1 MGIQYKDYYEILG
14 VDRSAGDKE
23 IKRAYHKLAR
33 QLHPDI
39 NKSPDAEEKFKQI
52 NEAYEVLSDPDK
64 RNKYDSLG
72 SGLKSGEDFTAPPQW
87 EFHYSGENAQDFS
100 DFFKFFTGA
109 AGGFGSE
116 VPGGGL
122 RQRRGKDQEAEIE
135 VSLTESIHGAH
146 RIVELEKIEPAE
158 DGRPARIRKS
168 YDVAIPKGVTTGT
181 KIRLA
186 GQGGGGMGGGASGD
200 LFLKVLLKPEPGFQV
215 QNHDLLSTVDVAPWE
230 AVLGAKIKVATVAG
244 RVSMT
249 LPPGTQCGQVLRL
262 RGKGI
267 PNQKGGAGDQLVSVR
282 IVVPVSPSDTERKL
296 FEQLERE
303 SGFKPRD

>member
-1 MGIQYKDYYEILG
+1 MGIQYQDYYEILG

-33 QLHPDI
+33 QFHPDI

-52 NEAYEVLSDPDK
+52 NEAYEVLGDPDK

-72 SGLKSGEDFTAPPQW
+72 TDLKGGEEFTAPPQW
-87 EFHYSGENAQDFS
+87 EFYYSGGKAEDFS

-109 AGGFGSE
+109 AGEFGTE

-135 VSLTESIHGAH
+135 VSLTETIHGAH

-168 YDVAIPKGVTTGT
+168 YDVVIPKGVTTGM

-186 GQGGGGMGGGASGD
+186 GQGGRGTGGGASGD
-200 LFLKVLLKPEPGFQV
+200 LYLKVRLRPDPGFQV
-215 QNHDLLSTVDVAPWE
+215 QNNDLLSTVDVAPWE
-230 AVLGAKIKVATVAG
+230 AVLGAKVKVVTVDG
-244 RVSMT
+244 PVNMT

-267 PNQKGGAGDQLVSVR
+267 PRRKGPAGDQLVAVR
-282 IVVPVSPSDTERKL
+282 IVVPTTPSDSERKL

-303 SGFKPRD
+303 SGFQPRD